1 MEVSGFTLEPS
12 ALNDWVGRLS
22 GSPLMQG
29 LRLATVKVQSTAV
42 ASANAPV
49 AGSFPAAAGREAW
62 SFNLVRCATP
72 ACRYA
77 SCGRQA
83 MKAWWAVQA
92 GRINALSLRER
103 LFLFLSLLVV
113 ILAVADVLWLTPAQT
128 AYKQTQQRF
137 LSQSAEVNRL
147 RAELAAVSKPVDGSA
162 DLRTEVAQSQAR
174 IEALRAEIAA
184 IAPGTSAGSEALE
197 QVLVQFL
204 KRSPGLRLVSSGTVP
219 AEAGADDATSTRNPA
234 PGSGTRGRRS
244 VCRPDA
250 LCSEPGAGAAPL
262 ALGKYATGCR

>member
-1 MEVSGFTLEPS
+1 
-12 ALNDWVGRLS
+12 
-22 GSPLMQG
+22 
-29 LRLATVKVQSTAV
+29 
-42 ASANAPV
+42 
-49 AGSFPAAAGREAW
+49 
-62 SFNLVRCATP
+62 
-72 ACRYA
+72 
-77 SCGRQA
+77 

-162 DLRTEVAQSQAR
+162 DLRAEVAQSHAR

-219 AEAGADDATSTRNPA
+219 AEAGANDATST
-234 PGSGTRGRRS
+234 PGIQRRS
-244 VCRPDA
+244 LELKVAGPYADLTRYVQSLEQA
-250 LCSEPGAGAAPL
+250 LPRLRWGSMQL
-262 ALGKYATGCR
+262 AVDKQTPELTLRVYVLEVQP

>member
-1 MEVSGFTLEPS
+1 MT
-12 ALNDWVGRLS
+12 
-22 GSPLMQG
+22 
-29 LRLATVKVQSTAV
+29 
-42 ASANAPV
+42 
-49 AGSFPAAAGREAW
+49 
-62 SFNLVRCATP
+62 
-72 ACRYA
+72 
-77 SCGRQA
+77 
-83 MKAWWAVQA
+83 AWWAAQA

-113 ILAVADVLWLTPAQT
+113 ILAIADVLWLTPAQT

-162 DLRTEVAQSQAR
+162 DLRAEVAQSQAR

-219 AEAGADDATSTRNPA
+219 AEAGANDATST
-234 PGSGTRGRRS
+234 PGIQRRGLELKVAGPYADLTRYVQS
-244 VCRPDA
+244 LEQA
-250 LCSEPGAGAAPL
+250 LPRLRWGSMQL
-262 ALGKYATGCR
+262 AVDKQTPELTLRVYVLEVQP